1 MLLLD
6 LFYRLHLPTKTGQLR
21 KLLLNGLQ
29 PFDPLPMSDLRI
41 GSVRVY
47 KAVLLVKL
55 LNFSDLRTETRNL
68 FPQKFEVSHSHSLS
82 SELLRAYPKCRHG
95 LFGENRGRAD
105 MHQNAM
111 NIFDE
116 QYRVVAVE
124 SHSLTIR
131 GERSGDVL
139 VIKADSD
146 NPISQEEFPL
156 GKLIRLSDPLRRAAN

>member
-1 MLLLD
+1 MASLGRIAD
-6 LFYRLHLPTKTGQLR
+6 AQTCI
-21 KLLLNGLQ
+21 KL
-29 PFDPLPMSDLRI
+29 
-41 GSVRVY
+41 
-47 KAVLLVKL
+47 
-55 LNFSDLRTETRNL
+55 
-68 FPQKFEVSHSHSLS
+68 
-82 SELLRAYPKCRHG
+82 
-95 LFGENRGRAD
+95 
-105 MHQNAM
+105 AM

-156 GKLIRLSDPLRRAAN
+156 GKLIRLSDPLRPAAN